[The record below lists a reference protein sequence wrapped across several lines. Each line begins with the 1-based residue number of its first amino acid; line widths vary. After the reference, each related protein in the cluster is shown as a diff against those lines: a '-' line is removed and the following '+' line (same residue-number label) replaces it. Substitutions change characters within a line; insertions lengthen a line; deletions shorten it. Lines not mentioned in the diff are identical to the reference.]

1 MVLVAVGPTKAPA
14 EVTTPEPVVVKLPEV
29 EMLILPERSEPEIL
43 LKEGAPEALPC
54 RTVVVVPGRVDRA
67 PPAALVTTP
76 ALVRAVSVT
85 EANDAAPRPVTLH
98 WASLKARS
106 EPELWPMVIVPPVE
120 LPMVMVWFLPAVPI
134 SMEPLPAEEVP
145 TSKEI
150 FPAVPAEALPELRVK
165 APVEVVP
172 VPEVAVTPP
181 EAPDPLLA
189 DFKVS
194 RELAAEEMVKAP
206 ESERVLAPKV

>member
-76 ALVRAVSVT
+76 ALVIPVKV
-85 EANDAAPRPVTLH
+85 APV
-98 WASLKARS
+98 
-106 EPELWPMVIVPPVE
+106 PEMA
-120 LPMVMVWFLPAVPI
+120 PA
-134 SMEPLPAEEVP
+134 
-145 TSKEI
+145 T
-150 FPAVPAEALPELRVK
+150 VK
-165 APVEVVP
+165 APVLVS
-172 VPEVAVTPP
+172 
-181 EAPDPLLA
+181 LL
-189 DFKVS
+189 D
-194 RELAAEEMVKAP
+194 AEKN
-206 ESERVLAPKV
+206 